1 MGEKFLRVLSGID
14 NLKLTAIFRI
24 IVGLVIIVYGFIMF
38 FLIKI
43 DTFWTKIGI
52 PSTLWALGLM
62 FILDGQSILREYF
75 NRDYN
80 KPHFGNEHPLLI
92 KIAEFIFIIGS
103 ILFLIKFYNSD
114 NVSFYPLIIF
124 LIAIF
129 IIIVF
134 YERISNF
141 KINWKGNSIE
151 VLINQKEG
159 IEKREE
165 IGKAKYGDIKFIP
178 KGEEVK
184 WNTIKKK

>member
-1 MGEKFLRVLSGID
+1 MSLENILKKFSGVN
-14 NLKLTAIFRI
+14 NLKAVFFGRFFIGITFIFYGI
-24 IVGLVIIVYGFIMF
+24 LVLKFIS
-38 FLIKI
+38 IE
-43 DTFWTKIGI
+43 DVWTKWSIALAFFG
-52 PSTLWALGLM
+52 LGLM

-80 KPHFGNEHPLLI
+80 KPHFRNEHPLLI

-184 WNTIKKK
+184 